1 MFYWALFQFFTYFSI
16 FTSFFD
22 CIFLSCL
29 LAGTKVFPLKQ
40 KSLFNLID
48 STIYQLLIFF
58 AIFFSTLSL
67 IVSFDLSVCSIIL
80 LIAAYDPFFLSFF
93 NSYSSFLYSMII
105 IISSYKL
112 ILVGLCLLMVDK
124 FFSKKLFMIS
134 SVSSSIFSRKDS
146 KCVFL
151 WGLSL
156 LA

>member
-1 MFYWALFQFFTYFSI
+1 MFYWVLFQFFTYFSI

-67 IVSFDLSVCSIIL
+67 IVSFDLSVFSIIL

-93 NSYSSFLYSMII
+93 NNSSSFLYSMII

-112 ILVGLCLLMVDK
+112 ILVGLCLLMVDT
-124 FFSKKLFMIS
+124 FFSKKLFMTS